1 MVKKKFFQFMEF
13 GIVCISYFWCRLQ
26 YNLLCSLNFLNSF
39 TNSLSFF
46 TLSPSGLTFLVF
58 CFGYFS
64 KPPGLPRQRTIPL
77 LCPISEY
84 HLLLTLPNISLWT
97 LKNAPS
103 YLPLAFPHLQKI
115 AILYKLSHMTK
126 CEFFFTTSFRSPVQN
141 GHLVSKPW

>member
-26 YNLLCSLNFLNSF
+26 YNLFCSLNFLDSF

-64 KPPGLPRQRTIPL
+64 KPPGLSRQRTIPL

-97 LKNAPS
+97 LKKCSLILASSISSFAENRDS
-103 YLPLAFPHLQKI
+103 IQAFPYDKMWIFLHN
-115 AILYKLSHMTK
+115 ILSV
-126 CEFFFTTSFRSPVQN
+126 TSTEWSL
-141 GHLVSKPW
+141 GK